1 MRRQEHKPVAPKRKG
16 IGEEASAY
24 IVPAA
29 DRAARILS
37 LLKTEGREMTIA
49 EIADATGWH
58 KGSVHRL
65 LVTLNYHQLVDR
77 DVMTKRYSL
86 GVALLE
92 YGRIALKGLDIRHV
106 AKSFLKD
113 LVDYSGE
120 TASLSV
126 LRGTKITIVDVEES
140 PNPMLVSINIG
151 MAAPATT
158 TSNGKVVLAYLPESQ
173 LKEIIRIEGLPSA
186 TKKSITSIRAYRA
199 ELATVRKRGYATD
212 FGEYQEWIA
221 GVSAPVF
228 DARGQV
234 LGALSVAGPLI
245 RMPKEKVRNYGKKCA
260 EMTSQ
265 LSAMLR

>member
-151 MAAPATT
+151 MAAPA
-158 TSNGKVVLAYLPESQ
+158 
-173 LKEIIRIEGLPSA
+173 
-186 TKKSITSIRAYRA
+186 
-199 ELATVRKRGYATD
+199 D